1 MQGDFPATK
10 LRILNANK
18 GVTNVI
24 EQNVINTDLKRVT
37 DNLFQVLRHH
47 YGPFSGFAAIDDGQP
62 LNETQFTKDG
72 IGIIRAISFVS
83 PQEEWVRK
91 TIAYIG
97 TRMEAS
103 VGDGTTSAM
112 MFTCAMLRH
121 MSEHINEIKPI
132 SYHQFTTCWDEYRKL
147 VKDRISYHYTFYP
160 TIINNDYKSGI
171 DEEKVAKIVYNQVYT
186 SSHGDKELSKA
197 LSDMYKFTP
206 KEQWERMTYERC
218 TYETDKNYEV
228 VKSEGE
234 YTMNAK
240 PMATSML
247 NKDLCTWFERD
258 NVTLVVIND
267 SFRSD
272 SPDWPV
278 IMHHVDTATEAN
290 PVVVVCHQVMDR
302 ESYRQINDKVTKC
315 DKEGKPFA
323 VFTLKPEHPTV
334 NDFVALQLIAC
345 QDIMRFSNGEALIIK
360 GAHVKYKQQKLF
372 IDKIVPDEP
381 EGWSSNER
389 HHVTDGKH
397 AQFTDSLEAWQK
409 QAENYTRQA
418 MTNEDRE
425 IANYFCRMYLKLR
438 YKTNCTI
445 VVGGKA
451 YDNIAFVDVLDDAIK
466 AASRALSNGATLG
479 NNRALYLASRRIVDE
494 LTLQHGDNPEH
505 KIKDPTYRTIVWLA
519 NRVIESLED
528 IANVVIDRVYPGKRF
543 FKFQRRDF
551 IKWWFTHP
559 VDILQY
565 DSSPSHKLCP
575 WRGQFS
581 KFSFDLNYD
590 ATTRYN
596 LNQLFSG
603 DGFICQPANSDS
615 IMLERFGEVA
625 LKFILTERVVIRD
638 GAYVDKKK
646 K

>member
-1 MQGDFPATK
+1 MSDGFPASK

-24 EQNVINTDLKRVT
+24 EQNVINTDLKRVA
-37 DNLFQVLRHH
+37 DNLFQVLKHH
-47 YGPFSGFAAIDDGQP
+47 YGPYSGFAAIDNGQP
-62 LNETQFTKDG
+62 LDETQFTKDG
-72 IGIIRAISFVS
+72 IGIIRAIQFVA

-97 TRMEAS
+97 TRMESS

-121 MSEHINEIKPI
+121 MSEHLHEIKPI
-132 SYHQFTTCWDEYRKL
+132 SYHQFTSYWDEFRAIVKAKL
-147 VKDRISYHYTFYP
+147 SKKYTFRP
-160 TIINNDYKSGI
+160 TTGDYHDI
-171 DEEKVAKIVYNQVYT
+171 DPEKVYKIVYNQVYT
-186 SSHGDKELSKA
+186 SSHGDTELSKVLA
-197 LSDMYKFTP
+197 EMYKFTP
-206 KEQWERMTYERC
+206 KERWERMTYERC

-228 VKSEGE
+228 VKSDGE
-234 YTMNAK
+234 YTMSAK

-247 NKDLCTWFERD
+247 NKDLCTWYERD

-267 SFRSD
+267 TFRSD

-278 IMHHVDTATEAN
+278 IMHHVDMASEAN
-290 PVVVVCHQVMDR
+290 PVVVVCHRVMDR
-302 ESYRQINDKVTKC
+302 ESYRLINDKVTQC

-334 NDFVALQLIAC
+334 NDFVALQLIAN
-345 QDIMRFSNGEALIIK
+345 QDIMQFSNGEALIVK
-360 GAHVKYKQQKLF
+360 GTHVKYKQNKLF

-381 EGWSSNER
+381 EGWTSNER
-389 HHVTDGKH
+389 HQVTDGKH

-409 QAENYTRQA
+409 QAERYTLQA
-418 MTNEDRE
+418 ETNEDRE
-425 IANYFCRMYLKLR
+425 IANYFNRMYLKLR
-438 YKTNCTI
+438 YKTIYTV

-451 YDNIAFVDVLDDAIK
+451 YDNIAFVDVLDDAIR

-479 NNRALYLASRRIVDE
+479 NNRSLYLISKDIVARHRYYDH
-494 LTLQHGDNPEH
+494 LYQSKLVTWFA
-505 KIKDPTYRTIVWLA
+505 K
-519 NRVIESLED
+519 RVIESLED
-528 IANVVIDRVYPGKRF
+528 IAGVVIDRIYPAKKF
-543 FKFQRRDF
+543 FNWQRKDF
-551 IKWWFTHP
+551 VKWWFTHP

-565 DSSPSHKLCP
+565 DSSPSHSWLP
-575 WRGQFS
+575 WRGQFDDYE
-581 KFSFDLNYD
+581 FDLKEHVLPIAKMFD
-590 ATTRYN
+590 
-596 LNQLFSG
+596 S

-625 LKFILTERVVIRD
+625 LKFILTERVIIKD